1 MGTMKDIRSFLLF
14 ITFIASSGLTN
25 GQEASSA
32 KSPRLLFATTKT
44 TTSTLTATTTVVLAC
59 KKKKREFPGFS
70 INDNPVSV
78 LDTED
83 IKITKTYEEFEDD
96 IKLAEEVPLIDG
108 GQGDS
113 LSGRDAKFLYYWA
126 TISE

>member
-1 MGTMKDIRSFLLF
+1 MKDIRSFLLF

-25 GQEASSA
+25 GQEALSSSA

-44 TTSTLTATTTVVLAC
+44 TTSTLTATTICWKPLTASATVVLAC

-96 IKLAEEVPLIDG
+96 IKVRS
-108 GQGDS
+108 Q
-113 LSGRDAKFLYYWA
+113 
-126 TISE
+126 

>member
-1 MGTMKDIRSFLLF
+1 MKDIRSFLLF
-14 ITFIASSGLTN
+14 ITFISSSGLTN

-32 KSPRLLFATTKT
+32 KSPRLLFATTICWKP
-44 TTSTLTATTTVVLAC
+44 LTASATVVLAC

-96 IKLAEEVPLIDG
+96 IKVSKQVMLKSCND
-108 GQGDS
+108 
-113 LSGRDAKFLYYWA
+113 
-126 TISE
+126 

>member
-1 MGTMKDIRSFLLF
+1 MKDIRSFLLF

-44 TTSTLTATTTVVLAC
+44 TTSTLTATTICWKPLTASATVVLAC

-96 IKLAEEVPLIDG
+96 IKVSKRVMLKSCND
-108 GQGDS
+108 
-113 LSGRDAKFLYYWA
+113 
-126 TISE
+126 